1 MAGTGT
7 GTQATA
13 TTVSSTAE
21 KTIKRALRLIGVLAS
36 GETPTASEYNDALTV
51 WQQMYDSWSAVSSI
65 PPVASVFTHTLTVGT
80 SDYTVGLTGDIV
92 RVRPTEILNMVLRR
106 DSTDYPAFPMSRDAY
121 YAGGS
126 SSISGRPTR
135 FLVEPTDNDT
145 IKVRLNYSPD
155 YAYTAYFYALDPFS
169 APTAIDDDVSMQPG
183 YEEAVVY
190 NLAERLM
197 PEYGISIQIK
207 PEIPMRANKLL
218 RDLKNRYFK
227 APEMK
232 TIFSGG
238 RYDIQ
243 GDRYR

>member
-1 MAGTGT
+1 MAGSGTGT
-7 GTQATA
+7 PAVA
-13 TTVSSTAE
+13 TTTTSTAE
-21 KTIKRALRLIGVLAS
+21 KTIKRAMRLIGLLAD
-36 GETPTASEYNDALTV
+36 GETPTSAMYNDALTV
-51 WQQMYDSWSAVSSI
+51 WQQMYDSWSAVSSL
-65 PPVASVFTHTLTVGT
+65 PPVPTEFTHTLVVGT
-80 SDYTVGLTGDIV
+80 SDYTIGLSGDIL
-92 RVRPTEILNMVLRR
+92 RVRPTDIYNVVLRR
-106 DSTDYPAFPMSRDAY
+106 DNTDHYVRPMTRDEY
-121 YAGGS
+121 YAIS
-126 SSISGRPTR
+126 SKSASGRPYRYFYEQRIDNSRIR
-135 FLVEPTDNDT
+135 FDLQ
-145 IKVRLNYSPD
+145 PD
-155 YAYTAYFYALDPFS
+155 YAYTAYFYGLDPFT

-227 APEMK
+227 APEMR